1 MHFIINLKSTVFCSL
16 IAAVLSGTIHG
27 QNGPVFQADTIRAV
41 GEFLNRISNDIEKIQ
56 HTRQRLTQEYDSLVG
71 VISRIKVSRE
81 LNFLRRMRL
90 KRLLRLSEETAV
102 QIGRLNKVQQLQ
114 VDMLAQRVRP
124 AIVLMEN
131 EIEERIASYRAGEND
146 TLRAQIVLMLKER
159 ARMLHML
166 KPTYTQ
172 GRTTSRDTPGDGEYA
187 MKADFALDLADRMNR
202 RIDAIDFE
210 LGRVHFGLRLR
221 NAYLR
226 QSADENLPAW
236 KTIRGWMDPW
246 LTDRRLE
253 FSGYDMRSGDDL
265 LVREYKLRVERDAI
279 LEQRYLWH
287 HRALVWQQAAES
299 QPDE

>member
-1 MHFIINLKSTVFCSL
+1 M
-16 IAAVLSGTIHG
+16 AAVLTGTLHG
-27 QNGPVFQADTIRAV
+27 QNEPVFQADTVRAV
-41 GEFLNRISNDIEKIQ
+41 GEFLNRVSNDIEKIK

-114 VDMLAQRVRP
+114 MDMLAQRVRP
-124 AIVLMEN
+124 AIALMEN
-131 EIEERIASYRAGEND
+131 EIEERMASYHAGKND
-146 TLRAQIVLMLKER
+146 TLRAQIILMLKER

-166 KPTYTQ
+166 KPTYTPV
-172 GRTTSRDTPGDGEYA
+172 RTTSRDISGDGEYA
-187 MKADFALDLADRMNR
+187 MKADFARDLADRMNR
-202 RIDAIDFE
+202 RIEAIDFE

-221 NAYLR
+221 SVYLR
-226 QSADENLPAW
+226 MSEDENLPAW
-236 KTIRGWMDPW
+236 KMIRGWVDPW

-253 FSGYDMRSGDDL
+253 FSGFFLRSGDDL

-299 QPDE
+299 DPDE